1 VRVLLLSR
9 YGHLGAS
16 SRLRSYQY
24 LPYLNSCGFDV
35 TASPLFGDDY
45 VTSMYAGNISVTSV
59 LKSYL
64 SRVRWLLNANRFD
77 LVWVEKEMLPWIPSW
92 VELGIFP
99 SGVKLVVDYDD
110 ALFHRYDLHRSS
122 AVRFVLGKKIDAVMR
137 RADLV
142 LVGNDYLGERAI
154 QAGAR
159 RVEWL
164 PTVVDVSRYTVSP
177 EEVVSPLTIGWIG
190 SPNTARYLKLIAP
203 VLRKLAASYDVRVVA
218 VGANAEQLNDLPI
231 EVRPWSEES
240 EVAEIQRF
248 DIGIMPLPDEPFERG
263 KCGYKL
269 IQYMACGK
277 PVVASPVGV
286 NKQIVQDGV
295 NGFLAASIAQWEQY
309 LVMLCDNAALRKQ
322 LSFAGRAH
330 IEVNYSMQK
339 TAPRLAALL
348 GSVG

>member
-9 YGHLGAS
+9 YGYLGAS

-24 LPYLNSCGFDV
+24 LPYLKSCGFDV
-35 TASPLFGDDY
+35 TVAPLFSDDY
-45 VTSMYAGNISVTSV
+45 VTSMYAGKISVTSV

-64 SRVRWLLNANRFD
+64 SRIHWLLNANRFD
-77 LVWVEKEMLPWIPSW
+77 LVWVEKEMLPWLPSW
-92 VELGIFP
+92 IELGLFP
-99 SGVKLVVDYDD
+99 ANVSLVVDYDD
-110 ALFHRYDLHRSS
+110 ALFHRYDQHRLS

-142 LVGNDYLGERAI
+142 LVGNDYLGQRAR
-154 QAGAR
+154 QAGAK

-164 PTVVDVSRYTVSP
+164 PTVVDVSRYTVSSN
-177 EEVVSPLTIGWIG
+177 VDISPITIGWIG
-190 SPNTARYLKLIAP
+190 TPNTARYLKQLAP
-203 VLRKLAASYDVRVVA
+203 IFHKLVASGNVRVVA
-218 VGANAEQLNDLPI
+218 VGAEPEQLGDMPV
-231 EVRPWSEES
+231 EVHPWSEGS
-240 EVAEIQRF
+240 EVAEIQQF

-277 PVVASPVGV
+277 PVIASPVGV
-286 NKQIVQDGV
+286 NAQIVQDGV
-295 NGFLAASIAQWEQY
+295 NGFLATSISQWEQY

-322 LSFAGRAH
+322 LGNTGRAH
-330 IEVNYSMQK
+330 IEVNFSLQI

-348 GSVG
+348 RSVG

>member
-1 VRVLLLSR
+1 M
-9 YGHLGAS
+9 
-16 SRLRSYQY
+16 RSYQY

-35 TASPLFGDDY
+35 TVSPMFGNDY
-45 VTSMYAGNISVTSV
+45 VTDLYAGNISIARVI
-59 LKSYL
+59 KSYL
-64 SRVRWLLNANRFD
+64 FRIGSLLRAKRFD
-77 LVWVEKEMLPWIPSW
+77 LVWVEKEMLPWLPSW
-92 VELGIFP
+92 IELGLFP
-99 SGVKLVVDYDD
+99 SGVLLVVDYDD
-110 ALFHRYDLHRSS
+110 ALFHRYDRHRWS
-122 AVRFVLGKKIDAVMR
+122 AVRFVLGKKIDAAMR
-137 RADLV
+137 RSDLV
-142 LVGNDYLGERAI
+142 LVGNDYLGERAR

-164 PTVVDVSRYTVSP
+164 PTVVDVSRYTVSS
-177 EEVVSPLTIGWIG
+177 EEAVSPLTIGWIG
-190 SPNTARYLKLIAP
+190 TPNTARYLRLLAP
-203 VLRKLAASYDVRVVA
+203 VLRNLVATYDVRVVA
-218 VGANAEQLNDLPI
+218 VGANTDQLSDLPI

-286 NKQIVQDGV
+286 NSQIVQDGV

-309 LVMLCDNAALRKQ
+309 LVILCDNAGLRKR
-322 LSFAGRAH
+322 LGSAGRQC
-330 IEVNYSMQK
+330 IEANFSLQI

-348 GSVG
+348 GSVGQVTIGYEGFE